1 MQTETDVLRATPEVN
16 FWLHLYC
23 EIYFAPSQRGGRV
36 FHTRH
41 PKPTTITAELESR
54 PANHP
59 HRDGWVSIPD
69 GTTIPPGINPLLKT
83 CKSVETDSV

>member
-1 MQTETDVLRATPEVN
+1 MQTDTDVLRATPEVN

-41 PKPTTITAELESR
+41 PKPTTITAGLESR
-54 PANHP
+54 PTNWIPQLQTRTHP
-59 HRDGWVSIPD
+59 SYFFTH
-69 GTTIPPGINPLLKT
+69 PLT
-83 CKSVETDSV
+83 YIGV